1 MKNEVSVSELPIG
14 IGTGTAPIPEEPYG
28 TDSRPAVWLESAV
41 RVQHQRRAEQHAGDH
56 QSDHPSGKPSGKDG
70 HVEERSLASRVLRDR
85 RGRREFFCP
94 WRLGYK
100 RSIKVIYFGN
110 KAVALARNRVH
121 QRRLL
126 R

>member
-1 MKNEVSVSELPIG
+1 MKNEVSMSELPIG
-14 IGTGTAPIPEEPYG
+14 IGTGTAPTPEEPYG

-70 HVEERSLASRVLRDR
+70 HAEERSLASCVV
-85 RGRREFFCP
+85 RGRRDGRDFRRL

-100 RSIKVIYFGN
+100 RPIKVIYFGN

-121 QRRLL
+121 ERRLL